1 MIDPSAI
8 RERFTAVARDLN
20 ERSRRLLA
28 AAEARTAGHG
38 GIVAASRATGIARS
52 TIGRGLKDLAAPDG
66 LAGEVRRPGGGCPTL
81 VEKDPTLVD
90 DLRRLVEPAT
100 MGDPMRPLM
109 WVSKSHAKLATA
121 LREMGHKIADSSIP
135 KLLGL
140 LEYSRRVNR
149 KTLKGSHN
157 PDRNAQF
164 EHINAAVTAT
174 QAAGQPV
181 ISIDTK
187 KKELI
192 GAFKNGGSDYRP
204 EGCPDEV
211 NVHDFID
218 KDLGKAIPYGVYD
231 VAANAGCVSVGISN
245 DTAQFAV
252 NSIRCWLDTMGRAR
266 YPGMNQLMITADG
279 GGSNGSR
286 VRLFKIEL
294 QRLAQETGL
303 TIRVCHYPPGTSK
316 WNKIGVS
323 RTHRQTKAVWSYT
336 RDGGRPPEVGSQVQA
351 SNHCKLL
358 SSKAMVVSVAAKGGT
373 GSRQVWSGEA
383 SESKPSMKCRNSIG
397 DVKTGGAI
405 FSRDQRGG
413 GPEACPSGIR
423 HVGGAKPDQALVWN
437 VRTCRPDAKGEVQA
451 AKTARTRVPMRDT
464 GAEQFVVGLKVL

>member
-1 MIDPSAI
+1 MIDTSVI
-8 RERFTAVARDLN
+8 RERFTAVERDLN
-20 ERSRRLLA
+20 ERSRRLLV
-28 AAEARTAGHG
+28 AAEAKTAGYG
-38 GIVAASRATGIARS
+38 GITAASHATGVARS
-52 TIGRGLKDLAAPDG
+52 TIGRGLKDLASPAS
-66 LAGEVRRPGGGCPTL
+66 LSGEVRRPGGGCPTL
-81 VEKDPTLVD
+81 IAKDPTLLEN
-90 DLRRLVEPAT
+90 LRQLLESTT

-109 WVSKSHAKLATA
+109 WVSKSHAKLAAA

-135 KLLGL
+135 KLLGML
-140 LEYSRRVNR
+140 KYSRQVNR
-149 KTLKGSHN
+149 KTLEGSHN

-164 EHINAAVTAT
+164 EHINAAVIAT

-187 KKELI
+187 KKEPI
-192 GAFKNGGSDYRP
+192 GSYKNGGSDYRP

-211 NVHDFID
+211 NVHDFVD
-218 KDLGKAIPYGVYD
+218 KELGKVAPYGVYD
-231 VAANAGCVSVGISN
+231 IAANAACVNLGISN

-252 NSIRCWLDTMGRAR
+252 NSIRCWLDVMGRER
-266 YPGMNQLMITADG
+266 YSDMDQLMITADG

-286 VRLFKIEL
+286 VRLFKVEL
-294 QRLAQETGL
+294 QNLADETGL
-303 TIRVCHYPPGTSK
+303 TLRVCHYPPGTSK
-316 WNKIGVS
+316 WNRIGVS

-464 GAEQFVVGLKVL
+464 GAEQFVVGLKGL

>member
-66 LAGEVRRPGGGCPTL
+66 LSGEVRRPGGGCPTL
-81 VEKDPTLVD
+81 VEKDPTLLD
-90 DLRRLVEPAT
+90 DLLRLVEPAT

-109 WVSKSHAKLATA
+109 WVSKSHAKLAAA

-140 LEYSRRVNR
+140 LEYSRQVNR
-149 KTLKGSHN
+149 KTLGGSHN

-181 ISIDTK
+181 ISVDTK
-187 KKELI
+187 KKELV

-266 YPGMNQLMITADG
+266 YPAMKQLMITADG

-316 WNKIGVS
+316 WNKIEHRLFCHITQTWRGKPLVS
-323 RTHRQTKAVWSYT
+323 RETVVELIASTTTRTGLVVRCELDT
-336 RDGGRPPEVGSQVQA
+336 RDYPKGIKVSDEEMDTLNIEGDAFHPEWNYTISPKPP
-351 SNHCKLL
+351 
-358 SSKAMVVSVAAKGGT
+358 
-373 GSRQVWSGEA
+373 
-383 SESKPSMKCRNSIG
+383 I
-397 DVKTGGAI
+397 
-405 FSRDQRGG
+405 
-413 GPEACPSGIR
+413 
-423 HVGGAKPDQALVWN
+423 
-437 VRTCRPDAKGEVQA
+437 
-451 AKTARTRVPMRDT
+451 
-464 GAEQFVVGLKVL
+464 